1 LLETLDHAPDLPAH
15 AEGERSN
22 RAFDWPRPYP
32 LLNMPRPLRHRLALA
47 ATLLGLAAHASALD
61 LGGLSKDV
69 QPCDDF
75 YAFVNGT
82 WEATTELP
90 ASRARIGSFEQL
102 RQNND
107 ALLEKAL
114 KELADKPALQTSPGL
129 KLIAAYYASGMD
141 EAAIEARGLSP
152 VTPLLNRIDG
162 LQRRED
168 LPTLL
173 ALLAR
178 SGVAAPVGWGVA
190 PDRKDTR
197 RNVLM
202 LGQSG
207 LGLPDRDDYFRTD
220 ERTRTVTTAYRG
232 FAAAMLSAAGRPA
245 SDAELDALLAFE
257 TRLADATRERAKLR
271 DPNASYN
278 PMSPAEL
285 STAAPGLDWAG
296 YLAVLTAG
304 AKAPQR
310 LIVGQPE
317 FAARVAQLAADAPLD
332 VWRRYLTVRTLD
344 ATAARLPKAF
354 ANATFDYRGKTIN
367 GLQAPPPRSEDV
379 ILQIGGRTGGE
390 PVGLA
395 LGELFVARAF
405 SPVAQKRSL
414 QLLEDVRASMK
425 ERIEKLEWMT
435 PGTKAKALEKLAAMQ
450 PMIGAPDKW
459 PQFEGLQLAANDYA
473 GNWLRAALWHSGQQV
488 RDLDAPVERGR
499 WRTSP
504 HIVNAFAGGLN
515 QIIFPAGI
523 LQPPFFDAKADDA
536 SNYGGIGMVIGHEIT
551 HHFDDSGRN
560 FDAGGSLADWWTPAD
575 AAGYKARAEQ
585 VAQRYGAISP
595 LPGYNIN
602 GQLTLGENIS
612 DMSGLPIAY
621 EGLQRALKRT
631 GGADKK
637 IDGYTPAQRF
647 FVSNALVWRN
657 KVRTEF
663 LINQLRTDPHSPAK
677 YRVLTPMSNSPYFA
691 QAFSCKAGSA
701 MVAKD
706 PLTVW

>member
-1 LLETLDHAPDLPAH
+1 M
-15 AEGERSN
+15 N
-22 RAFDWPRPYP
+22 RFA
-32 LLNMPRPLRHRLALA
+32 RHRLAA
-47 ATLLGLAAHASALD
+47 AAALLGLAAAAQALD
-61 LGGLSKDV
+61 LSGLSKDV

-75 YAFVNGT
+75 YAYVNGN
-82 WEATTELP
+82 WEAATELP

-107 ALLEKAL
+107 ELLNRAL
-114 KELADKPALQTSPGL
+114 KELAEKPALQTTPGL
-129 KLIAAYYASGMD
+129 KLIAAYYAAGMD
-141 EAAIEARGLSP
+141 EAAIEARGLTSIA
-152 VTPLLNRIDG
+152 PLLNRIDG

-168 LPTLL
+168 LPALL
-173 ALLAR
+173 ALLGR
-178 SGVAAPVGWGVA
+178 SGVAAPLGYGVQ

-197 RNVLM
+197 RNVLA

-220 ERTRTVTTAYRG
+220 ERTRGLTTAYRA
-232 FAAAMLSAAGRPA
+232 FAKAVLGAAGRPA
-245 SDAELDALLAFE
+245 SDADVDALMAFE
-257 TRLADATRERAKLR
+257 TQLADATRERAKMR
-271 DPNASYN
+271 DPNANYN

-285 STAAPGLDWAG
+285 AAAAPGLDWPA

-304 AKAPQR
+304 AKSPQR

-317 FAARVAQLAADAPLD
+317 FATRVAKLAADTPLE
-332 VWRRYLTVRTLD
+332 VWRRYLTVRVLD
-344 ATAARLPKAF
+344 AAAPRLPKAF
-354 ANATFDYRGKTIN
+354 ANASFEYRGKAIT
-367 GLQAPPPRSEDV
+367 GLQAPPPRNEDV
-379 ILQIGGRTGGE
+379 IVQIGGRYGTE
-390 PVGLA
+390 PVALA

-405 SPVAQKRSL
+405 SPEAQKRSV
-414 QLLEDVRASMK
+414 QLVEDIRASMK

-435 PGTKAKALEKLAAMQ
+435 PPTKAKALEKLAQMQ

-459 PQFEGLQLAANDYA
+459 PQYEGLQLSSTDYA
-473 GNWLRAALWHSGQQV
+473 GNWLKVALWHSDRQIK
-488 RDLDAPVERGR
+488 DLDSPVERGR

-515 QIIFPAGI
+515 QITFPAGI

-536 SNYGGIGMVIGHEIT
+536 VNYGGIGMVIGHEIT

-560 FDAGGSLADWWTPAD
+560 YDAGGSLTDWWTPAD
-575 AAGYKARAEQ
+575 AAGYKARADK
-585 VAQRYGAISP
+585 VAERYGAISP

-602 GQLTLGENIS
+602 GRLTLGENIS

-621 EGLQRALKRT
+621 EGLQRALKRS
-631 GGADKK
+631 GAAEKK
-637 IDGYTPAQRF
+637 VDGFTPAQRF
-647 FVSNALVWRN
+647 FLSNALVWRN

-663 LINQLRTDPHSPAK
+663 LINQLRTDSHSPGK

-691 QAFSCKAGSA
+691 RAFSCKAGSA
-701 MVAKD
+701 MVASD

>member
-1 LLETLDHAPDLPAH
+1 MSRFP
-15 AEGERSN
+15 
-22 RAFDWPRPYP
+22 
-32 LLNMPRPLRHRLALA
+32 RHRLAA
-47 ATLLGLAAHASALD
+47 AAAAALLGLSASAHALD
-61 LGGLSKDV
+61 LSGLSKDV
-69 QPCDDF
+69 APCDDF
-75 YAFVNGT
+75 YAFVNGN
-82 WEATTELP
+82 WEAATELP
-90 ASRARIGSFEQL
+90 ASRARLGSFDQL
-102 RQNND
+102 RQAND

-114 KELADKPALQTSPGL
+114 KELADQPALQTTPGL

-141 EAAIEARGLSP
+141 EAAIEARGLSSI
-152 VTPLLNRIDG
+152 TPLLARIDG

-168 LPTLL
+168 LPALL
-173 ALLAR
+173 ALLNR
-178 SGVAAPVGWGVA
+178 SGISAPLGWGVQ

-207 LGLPDRDDYFRTD
+207 LGLPDRDDYFRAD
-220 ERTRTVTTAYRG
+220 ERTGKVSAAYRDFARTVLA
-232 FAAAMLSAAGRPA
+232 AAGRPA
-245 SDAELDALLAFE
+245 SDAELDALRAFE
-257 TRLADATRERAKLR
+257 TQLAEATRERAKMR
-271 DPNASYN
+271 DPNANYN
-278 PMSPAEL
+278 PL
-285 STAAPGLDWAG
+285 STAELAAAAPGFDWAA

-304 AKAPQR
+304 AKQPQR

-317 FAARVAQLAADAPLD
+317 FAARVAKLAADTPLD
-332 VWRRYLTVRTLD
+332 VWRRYLTLRVLD
-344 ATAARLPKAF
+344 AASPRLPKAF
-354 ANATFDYRGKTIN
+354 AGAAFEYRGKTIT

-405 SPVAQKRSL
+405 SPEAQKRST

-425 ERIEKLEWMT
+425 ARIEKLEWMT
-435 PGTKAKALEKLAAMQ
+435 PDTKAKALEKLAAMQ
-450 PMIGAPDKW
+450 PMIGAPAKW
-459 PQFEGLQLAANDYA
+459 PQFEGLQLSANDYA
-473 GNWLRAALWHSGQQV
+473 GNWLKAALWHSGQQV
-488 RDLDAPVERGR
+488 KDLDALVDRGR

-536 SNYGGIGMVIGHEIT
+536 VNYGGIGMVIGHEIT

-560 FDAGGSLADWWTPAD
+560 FDAGGSLTDWWTPAD
-575 AAGYKARAEQ
+575 AAGYKARADK
-585 VAQRYGAISP
+585 VAERYSAISP
-595 LPGYNIN
+595 LPGYHIN
-602 GQLTLGENIS
+602 GRLTLGENIS

-621 EGLQRALKRT
+621 EGLQRALKRS

-647 FVSNALVWRN
+647 FLSNALVWRN

-663 LINQLRTDPHSPAK
+663 LINQIRTDSHSPAK
-677 YRVLTPMSNSPYFA
+677 YRVLTPMSNSAYFA
-691 QAFSCKAGSA
+691 QAFSCKPGSA
-701 MVAKD
+701 MVARD